1 VGCADG
7 NAALSAFQAAPE
19 RVDAVIADEVM
30 PGLTGTELA
39 RALRGSRPGLP
50 VVLMSGYTG
59 PMMSERALAA
69 GVTEILKKPL
79 QSRDIATA
87 LARVLRRT

>member
-1 VGCADG
+1 
-7 NAALSAFQAAPE
+7 
-19 RVDAVIADEVM
+19 
-30 PGLTGTELA
+30 
-39 RALRGSRPGLP
+39 
-50 VVLMSGYTG
+50 
-59 PMMSERALAA
+59 MMSERALAA